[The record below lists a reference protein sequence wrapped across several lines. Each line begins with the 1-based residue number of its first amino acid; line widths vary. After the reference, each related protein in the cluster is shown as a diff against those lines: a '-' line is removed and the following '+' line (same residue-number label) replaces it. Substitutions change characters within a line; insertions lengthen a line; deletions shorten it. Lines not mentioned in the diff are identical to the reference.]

1 MAEETGGTRGGLGA
15 RLRAGRE
22 RAGLS
27 ILQAAEKLHT
37 DAHVLEALEA
47 ERFGELGAPVFVR
60 GHIRRYAELVRE
72 SPPELQSLYAASAH
86 ASASPDLRRVPK
98 ANPGQP
104 PPSRLVPGIA
114 VVVGVALIGIIG
126 WVLNAVN
133 TGPSPLAGPTSLASP
148 SAAASASSATVQ
160 APQPAV
166 AAASTATASPSLT
179 GTTGPA
185 SVVGPAGVPAPAGDP
200 AAASASAAAGSAHRE
215 EPGRPTQLTLHFS
228 ADSWVEVYDAAGG
241 RLLYDVGAADS
252 VRSVSGTA
260 PLRVVLGNAP
270 AVTLEVNGR
279 AASLPGN
286 LAPDSVLQFVVS
298 RAGRL
303 APARLASSTGPAPS
317 GTRP

>member
-1 MAEETGGTRGGLGA
+1 MAAETGGTRGGLGA

-47 ERFGELGAPVFVR
+47 EQFGELGAAVFVR

-72 SPPELQSLYAASAH
+72 SALELQSLYAESAH
-86 ASASPDLRRVPK
+86 ASARPDLTRVPK
-98 ANPGQP
+98 ADPGKP
-104 PPSRLVPGIA
+104 PPSRLVPGMA
-114 VVVGVALIGIIG
+114 VVVGVALIGTIG

-133 TGPSPLAGPTSLASP
+133 S
-148 SAAASASSATVQ
+148 
-160 APQPAV
+160 
-166 AAASTATASPSLT
+166 
-179 GTTGPA
+179 GPA
-185 SVVGPAGVPAPAGDP
+185 SRPAPVPQAPPIDATSAPAGPPTAAAPASAP
-200 AAASASAAAGSAHRE
+200 AAPTPDAASAAAPVSAPGTPNAPAAAAGAHRAE
-215 EPGRPTQLTLHFS
+215 SPETARPTQLTLHFS
-228 ADSWVEVYDAAGG
+228 ADSWVEVYDAHGE

-270 AVTLEVNGR
+270 GVALEVNGR
-279 AASLPGN
+279 TAALPGN
-286 LAPDSVLQFVVS
+286 LTPDSVLQFVVS

-303 APARLASSTGPAPS
+303 APARLASSDRPAA
-317 GTRP
+317 GEARP